1 MLRELSSHHNWCTL
15 LKLKLLLLPS
25 ALGSTQSGL
34 KNVTNL
40 TLKEWL
46 TDLRLV
52 EYMPTFQDNL
62 YSEMD
67 RVKNIWDDELVSL
80 LDIEKIG
87 HRKRILLS
95 LAGREGMLNRFGKVQ
110 VCILHLLY
118 FMMHKVAWR
127 EVKAP
132 TCIMISFLLH
142 TYLAA
147 TLEYTRIHLSNE
159 FPVWLT
165 NNMS

>member
-67 RVKNIWDDELVSL
+67 RVKNIWDDELTSL

-110 VCILHLLY
+110 VCIHNV
-118 FMMHKVAWR
+118 FVASR
-127 EVKAP
+127 KKASM
-132 TCIMISFLLH
+132 CIMISFLLH
-142 TYLAA
+142 TYFKLCLNTREYILA
-147 TLEYTRIHLSNE
+147 
-159 FPVWLT
+159 T
-165 NNMS
+165 NFL